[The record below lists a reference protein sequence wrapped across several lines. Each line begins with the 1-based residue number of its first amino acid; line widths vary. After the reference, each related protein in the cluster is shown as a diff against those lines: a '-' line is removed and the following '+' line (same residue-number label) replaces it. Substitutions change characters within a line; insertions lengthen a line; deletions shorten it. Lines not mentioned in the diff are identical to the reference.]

1 MKKITLF
8 IMEVGVMFLVRN
20 GSAQGWGGERK
31 KGKGKGGG
39 KKEEGGK
46 RKKNQ

>member
-1 MKKITLF
+1 MRKSHTESQGKAD
-8 IMEVGVMFLVRN
+8 GKPARH

-46 RKKNQ
+46 RKKN

>member
-1 MKKITLF
+1 MHLVKKKNVQAKCHSF
-8 IMEVGVMFLVRN
+8 IRY
-20 GSAQGWGGERK
+20 AQGGGGERK

>member
-1 MKKITLF
+1 MYHTKKKRHTL
-8 IMEVGVMFLVRN
+8 RH

-46 RKKNQ
+46 RKKN

>member
-1 MKKITLF
+1 
-8 IMEVGVMFLVRN
+8 MFRKSRLTTQTTRH

-46 RKKNQ
+46 RKKN